1 MDRTGSL
8 AQKTNLNE
16 DLMSKAKPK
25 PPAAKPVMLERP
37 LERQI
42 SPRER
47 GTFLSTAH
55 DLADTAGAAIL
66 PHFRKSVAVTNKAAK
81 GFDPVTIA
89 DKAAEK
95 AMRKALALAH
105 PEHGIVGEEFADHNS
120 SGRFR
125 WILDPIDGTRAFI
138 MGYPLWGTLI
148 GLADGDQMV
157 VGMMDQPY
165 TRERFWATDPG
176 PGKGPAGASF
186 RGADGKIK
194 KLKTRACTSLSD
206 AILACT
212 TMEMFKSTHERV
224 AFLEVS
230 SRVRMTR
237 FGGDCYAYCLLAAGQ
252 IDLVI
257 EASLKAVDIAPLV
270 PIIEQA
276 GGVVTNW
283 AGGSAMH
290 GGRVIAAGDPK
301 LHALAL
307 KFLANERSDTMMA

>member
-1 MDRTGSL
+1 M
-8 AQKTNLNE
+8 
-16 DLMSKAKPK
+16 AKPK
-25 PPAAKPVMLERP
+25 PTPKSTPKPIATAKPAAPPSRDRP
-37 LERQI
+37 
-42 SPRER
+42 P
-47 GTFLSTAH
+47 FLATAH
-55 DLADTAGAAIL
+55 ALADTAGAAIL
-66 PHFRKSVAVTNKAAK
+66 PHFRKSVAVTNKAVK

-89 DKAAEK
+89 DRAAEK
-95 AMRKALALAH
+95 EMRKSLALTH
-105 PEHGIVGEEFADHNS
+105 PDHGIVGEEFADHDGA
-120 SGRFR
+120 GRYR

-148 GLADGDQMV
+148 GLADGDRMLL
-157 VGMMDQPY
+157 GMMDQPY
-165 TRERFWATDPG
+165 TRERFWAVDPG
-176 PGKGPAGASF
+176 AGKAPAGASF

-194 KLKTRACTSLSD
+194 KLKTRTCASLSE
-206 AILACT
+206 AVLACT

-283 AGGSAMH
+283 GGGSAMH

-301 LHALAL
+301 LHAQAL
-307 KFLANERSDTMMA
+307 KILANERSDILTA